1 MMNNRLSPKKQRR
14 NLSYLRNNRIIQKA
28 FIGLNKAHCWHI
40 TLKQIIGKTKLSK
53 KTLYTH
59 YPDIDK
65 ALVKIEQELLSEYKI
80 EVDKN
85 TRTLKKIMPDKNRRF
100 FYVTMLFMS
109 RNKGIFVPV
118 CNDIANYT
126 LLHRMMEMIYP
137 RLDIT
142 WYPVN
147 APSPSIGNERVDMYI
162 SMCVEILSRW
172 GNESKCDIGQCEEH
186 LSRLLR
192 LTSEASMRCK

>member
-1 MMNNRLSPKKQRR
+1 MNNRLSPNKQRR
-14 NLSYLRNNRIIQKA
+14 NLSYRKNNRIIQKA
-28 FIGLNKAHCWHI
+28 FISLNKAHCWHI
-40 TLKQIIGKTKLSK
+40 TLKQIIDKTKLSK

-65 ALVKIEQELLSEYKI
+65 ALSKIEQELLSEYKI
-80 EVDKN
+80 EIDKS

-100 FYVTMLFMS
+100 FYATMLYMS
-109 RNKGIFVPV
+109 QNKEIFIPV

-142 WYPVN
+142 WYPLN
-147 APSPSIGNERVDMYI
+147 SPHPNIGSERTDMYI

-172 GNESKCDIGQCEEH
+172 GDEAKCDINNCEEQ

-192 LTSEASMRCK
+192 LTNEASMRCK